1 MAVILDKGRAREGPG
16 PAESPEQA
24 RRIARYRWQKRYEGF
39 FFLAPNITGF
49 LLFTAFPV
57 VAALALS
64 FFRWDLLT
72 PPVFIGTANFRELLF
87 NDPQFRRVALNTFY
101 FTFATVPLRVILS
114 LLLALVLNQ
123 PLRGAIAYRAIY
135 FAPVVTSLVAA
146 ALVFQWIFNG
156 NFGLVNGAIWAVA
169 GFLGLRVSPPDWLN
183 STTWAMPAVMVLNL
197 WKNVGFT
204 AVIYLAGL
212 QAVPQE
218 LYEAAEVDGAGTW
231 GRFRHI
237 TVPLVSPT
245 TFFVLIMSLI
255 WAFQVFEE
263 AYIMT
268 KGGPAFA
275 TTTVV
280 YYIYL
285 NAFKWL
291 RMGKAAALAWLLFAV
306 IFGFTLFQVRY
317 QNKWVH
323 YEADRE

>member
-1 MAVILDKGRAREGPG
+1 MTTIKAAD
-16 PAESPEQA
+16 PAYD
-24 RRIARYRWQKRYEGF
+24 RRLRWYRWQRQYEAY

-57 VAALALS
+57 IASLALS
-64 FFRWDLLT
+64 MFRWDLLT
-72 PPVFIGTANFRELLF
+72 PPVYVGAAQFRELLF
-87 NDPQFRRVALNTFY
+87 TDQQFARVALNTFY
-101 FTFATVPLRVILS
+101 FTFGTVPLRVILS
-114 LLLALVLNQ
+114 LVLAMALNQ
-123 PLRGAIAYRAIY
+123 GLRGTTAYRVVY
-135 FAPVVTSLVAA
+135 FMPVVTSLVAA

-156 NFGLVNGAIWAVA
+156 NFGILNT
-169 GFLGLRVSPPDWLN
+169 FLRNLGDLFGVRVSPPDWLN
-183 STTWAMPAVMVLNL
+183 STRWSMPAVMILNL

-204 AVIYLAGL
+204 MVIYLAGL

-218 LYEAAEVDGAGTW
+218 LYEAAEVDGSGAW
-231 GRFRHI
+231 AKFRHI
-237 TVPLVSPT
+237 TLPMVSPT
-245 TFFVLIMSLI
+245 TFFVVIMSLI

-275 TTTVV
+275 TTTLV

-285 NAFKWL
+285 NAFSWS

-306 IFGFTLFQVRY
+306 IFVFTFFQVRM
-317 QNKWVH
+317 QDRWVH